1 MICDFCQREV
11 NEGSAFCTHCGAPMN
26 SDVAIAKEKECL
38 DNFYRFF
45 KYERLAWKIPGI
57 VMAVF
62 CAIIGFISLIFLLA
76 GLKEPAAIGGAF
88 VSLLYLA
95 LFLPIAIV
103 NLKMVSK
110 AEYYMDTLYNDVAP
124 MRKRAQSVGMIVL
137 AAFFN
142 EIALIFIIINFV
154 RAKTTKETLNR
165 IELRQQSF
173 KGPQL

>member
-1 MICDFCQREV
+1 MICNFCQREV

-57 VMAVF
+57 VMAVI
-62 CAIIGFISLIFLLA
+62 CAVIGFLGLVFFIA
-76 GLKEPAAIGGAF
+76 GVSEPFFAAFGGMMLF
-88 VSLLYLA
+88 YLA

-103 NLKMVSK
+103 NSKTVSK

-124 MRKRAQSVGMIVL
+124 MRKRAESVGMIVL
-137 AAFFN
+137 AALFN

-154 RAKTTKETLNR
+154 RAKTSKEILNR
-165 IELRQQSF
+165 IELRQQSY